1 MPRGCDDSGVTQW
14 LPLFSSLVVAFVV
27 LVGVLITNRTNRR
40 AIDAA
45 DERGSVA
52 LEAAQRNV
60 EAVNAAAEERSRSA
74 LEAAQR
80 NTEAAE
86 QREHEKWRRESV
98 LAAVT
103 ALLETSATVRQQL
116 SSQDFTYLGEIDR
129 FGLDLHES
137 IEQCTGSVTR
147 LRILSSPRIPN
158 RCEDLLRT
166 LTAAANIT
174 VQKLTLTLDGEAT
187 ADDLDDIRTL
197 WHKAIASTVEQELSV
212 IKAART
218 ELGLE
223 PLPTPER
230 VPTPSAA

>member
-1 MPRGCDDSGVTQW
+1 MTQW

-45 DERGSVA
+45 DERGSIA

-60 EAVNAAAEERSRSA
+60 EAVNAAAEQRSMSV

-103 ALLETSATVRQQL
+103 TLLATSASVRQQL

-137 IEQCTGSVTR
+137 IGQCAGSVTR
-147 LRILSSPRIPN
+147 LRILSGPRIPN

-187 ADDLDDIRTL
+187 VDDLDDIRTL

-212 IKAART
+212 VKAARA
-218 ELGLE
+218 ELGLD

-230 VPTPSAA
+230 SPAASAV

>member
-1 MPRGCDDSGVTQW
+1 MTQW

-27 LVGVLITNRTNRR
+27 LVGVLLTNRTNRR

-45 DERGSVA
+45 DERGSIA

-60 EAVNAAAEERSRSA
+60 EAVNAAAEQRSRA
-74 LEAAQR
+74 AIEAAQR
-80 NTEAAE
+80 NTESAE

-103 ALLETSATVRQQL
+103 ALLETSAAVRQQL
-116 SSQDFTYLGEIDR
+116 SSQDFAYIGEIDR

-137 IEQCTGSVTR
+137 IGQCGGSVTR
-147 LRILSSPRIPN
+147 LRILSSPRLPN

-174 VQKLTLTLDGEAT
+174 VQKLTLTLDGDAT
-187 ADDLDDIRTL
+187 IEDLDDIRTL
-197 WHKAIASTVEQELSV
+197 WHKAIASTAEQELSV
-212 IKAART
+212 VKATRA
-218 ELGLE
+218 ELGIE
-223 PLPTPER
+223 PLPTAER
-230 VPTPSAA
+230 VPASAA